1 MVAHATMLKSL
12 ASNRGN
18 PVAEPQDRVDG
29 QTHPG
34 STRDRRRRYVS
45 ERGPFEIR
53 ANPEITTPS
62 SRGTP
67 DKARTLQIFE
77 HSDLAE
83 KYGEGPVQEKILE
96 MAEALSGGITSTRL
110 FGQDESPNGMRL
122 SHVWFGANFPLFRH
136 SHPGSGDC
144 LYYVIAGEIVMGR
157 RKLRAGSVM
166 FLPNGMPYKFKAG
179 PAGAEVLEFHA
190 DRRDPERPGPEARGA
205 LPGVDPATHR
215 WRQGTPARVG
225 SAGADRRYGLAPGGG

>member
-1 MVAHATMLKSL
+1 M
-12 ASNRGN
+12 
-18 PVAEPQDRVDG
+18 AEPQEQVDEQPR
-29 QTHPG
+29 QT
-34 STRDRRRRYVS
+34 TARRRFVS
-45 ERGPFEIR
+45 ERGPFEIC
-53 ANPEITTPS
+53 ANPTITTPS
-62 SRGTP
+62 SRGAP
-67 DKARTLQIFE
+67 DDTRTLQIFE
-77 HSDLAE
+77 HSALAE
-83 KYGEGPVQEKILE
+83 KYGEEPVQEKILE

-190 DRRDPERPGPEARGA
+190 DRRDPN
-205 LPGVDPATHR
+205 
-215 WRQGTPARVG
+215 
-225 SAGADRRYGLAPGGG
+225 APGLRLEEQSLDSIQQLIDGGKAHRHEWEVPERIGDTALRQAEVDAAPE